1 MARRWLLIE
10 LERDLMMYVVLGK
23 KGFWDE
29 AHKPAGAVAITDAL
43 HAALLNGESEGKR
56 INWDT
61 SPPSLQD
68 VETVVTPATERAW
81 RDAALVKPCSVR
93 DRHRDEQELFRQT
106 TLTPERFVELLG
118 YIQKLRDWP
127 QSTAFPDTAQR
138 PVAPAWLAEQ
148 T

>member
-1 MARRWLLIE
+1 MTI
-10 LERDLMMYVVLGK
+10 YVVTGS
-23 KGFWDE
+23 KGFWSEEVRPQGAESISDE
-29 AHKPAGAVAITDAL
+29 L
-43 HAALLNGESEGKR
+43 HRELLMGECEGKR
-56 INWDT
+56 INWGT
-61 SPPSLQD
+61 FPPSLQD
-68 VETVVTPATERAW
+68 VVAVVTPATERAW

-93 DRHRDEQELFRQT
+93 DRHRDEQELFRPT

-127 QSTAFPDTAQR
+127 QSTAFPDTSQR